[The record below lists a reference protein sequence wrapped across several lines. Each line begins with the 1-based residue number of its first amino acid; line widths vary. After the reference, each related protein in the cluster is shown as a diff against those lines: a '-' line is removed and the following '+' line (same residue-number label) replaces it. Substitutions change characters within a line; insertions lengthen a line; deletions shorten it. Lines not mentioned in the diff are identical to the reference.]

1 MRDCVGLL
9 FSDHALKAMIT
20 RRIQSVEIEEVVKF
34 IEIIK
39 SYQSDKPYP
48 SYLLL
53 KFVNR
58 RPLHIVIAQNPVS
71 N

>member
-1 MRDCVGLL
+1 M
-9 FSDHALKAMIT
+9 
-20 RRIQSVEIEEVVKF
+20 
-34 IEIIK
+34 IK

-71 N
+71 NECILITCYEPDPEVWEPDFRNKNE